1 MSNSAPG
8 TPRQEPI
15 TVTSSNFYYFFKKTL
30 EIKGPG
36 AMHLALL
43 KITRLEAENRLLRKE
58 LQEVNKNRIL
68 SEIRLKENIE
78 KIQEKVDDVKLRM
91 KARSHALET
100 ANGETK
106 KVVNGLSSTT
116 NIILKENSELKIA
129 TNELKT
135 DVVELKGIAKWK
147 LDVER
152 YEKVKFDLDRYVQ
165 GLKNYRDDLGSM
177 KKQKYKIQSKVSQLE
192 NTITRQSENMRLDL
206 KDIKKQRKKLQ
217 REKEELASVKEAK
230 VFAAKSLT
238 NFTSNEEDFSSDP
251 RVLMNCQM
259 YDLAINEVPRPDYI
273 PLKFEALR
281 NIWGTLSHFD
291 YKHCLRVLSNYRF
304 MRLRPQNTVFS

>member
-15 TVTSSNFYYFFKKTL
+15 TVTSSNFYYFFKKAL

-68 SEIRLKENIE
+68 SEIRLTEKIE

-91 KARSHALET
+91 KARSYALET

-206 KDIKKQRKKLQ
+206 KDIKKNREKSYKGRKKNWHQLRKPRCLLQ
-217 REKEELASVKEAK
+217 K
-230 VFAAKSLT
+230 V
-238 NFTSNEEDFSSDP
+238 
-251 RVLMNCQM
+251 
-259 YDLAINEVPRPDYI
+259 
-273 PLKFEALR
+273 
-281 NIWGTLSHFD
+281 
-291 YKHCLRVLSNYRF
+291 
-304 MRLRPQNTVFS
+304 